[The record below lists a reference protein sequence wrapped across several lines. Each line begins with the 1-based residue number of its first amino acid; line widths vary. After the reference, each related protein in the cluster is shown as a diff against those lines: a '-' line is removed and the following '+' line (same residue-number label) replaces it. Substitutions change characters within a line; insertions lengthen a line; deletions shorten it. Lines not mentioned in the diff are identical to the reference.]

1 MSELSEVDYQ
11 AGAFGPWLRS
21 SPPVRTEPA
30 LLAAPRKLPFKDSV
44 FAFGFL
50 SFYVTAYLAVG
61 FAGIK
66 ALGWVWTAV
75 LG

>member
-1 MSELSEVDYQ
+1 MSELSEVNYQ
-11 AGAFGPWLRS
+11 AGAFSPWLRL
-21 SPPVRTEPA
+21 SPRARIEPT

-44 FAFGFL
+44 FALGFL

-75 LG
+75 FG